1 MEAITSDAEPRAEAV
16 LEIEG
21 MTCASCVARVEKRL
35 VRIDGVSASV
45 NLATES
51 ARVDYPSGVD
61 AAALIAAVREA
72 GYDARVRQRGG
83 HAHEAVHASATG
95 AHDEHGSQGG
105 MSMMWR
111 TGRARHR

>member
-1 MEAITSDAEPRAEAV
+1 METTTSDAEPQAEAV

-35 VRIDGVSASV
+35 ERIDGVSASV

-51 ARVDYPSGVD
+51 ARVHYPSGLD

-83 HAHEAVHASATG
+83 HAHEGAHAAAAG
-95 AHDEHGSQGG
+95 AHDEHASQGV

-111 TGRARHR
+111 TGRARLR